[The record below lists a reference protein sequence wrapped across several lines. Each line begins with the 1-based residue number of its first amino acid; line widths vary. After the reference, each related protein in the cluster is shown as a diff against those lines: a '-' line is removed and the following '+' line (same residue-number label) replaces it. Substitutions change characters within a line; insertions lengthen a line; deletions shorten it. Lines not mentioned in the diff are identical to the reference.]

1 MEGTSFAD
9 FKIYH
14 PGDPDF
20 SRPRGH
26 MFTYSSD
33 NGSNYNLGGTDT
45 AAYPT
50 GGINLAQGG
59 ASAPGH
65 GIYVAPKANQVMY
78 VNGMRFYFN
87 HNAKALFLES
97 YKDRIST
104 DASTIQIMHNGI
116 AFCSCKSPYCITG
129 LSKEPPR
136 EVSDALATNEHLYGQ
151 DWPLDVPG
159 RFDGD
164 EGDSF
169 GIRTSGGNGI
179 YLGTS
184 FAANKLTHFH
194 IQLTGWVVDK
204 VSIGNKMYEVIPR

>member
-14 PGDPDF
+14 PSDPDF
-20 SRPRGH
+20 LKPRGF
-26 MFTYSSD
+26 MFTYSSN
-33 NGSNYNLGGTDT
+33 NGSDYNLGGSNV
-45 AAYPT
+45 ASYPT
-50 GGINLAQGG
+50 SGVNLAWGG

-65 GIYVAPKANQVMY
+65 GIYVVPKASQVMY
-78 VNGMRFYFN
+78 VSGMRFYFN
-87 HNAKALFLES
+87 HNAKSLFLEA

-104 DASTIQIMHNGI
+104 DASTIQIMHNGSSYCE
-116 AFCSCKSPYCITG
+116 CSTPYCITG
-129 LSKEPPR
+129 LSSEPPR
-136 EVSDALATNEHLYGQ
+136 EVSDALANGEHLYGQ

-194 IQLTGWVVDK
+194 IQLTGWVVNK
-204 VSIGNKMYEVIPR
+204 VDIGGKMYEVIPR